1 MPRWT
6 AGAAAP
12 GVAAPVMP
20 PLSTS
25 TGTVCAEHGTAASAL
40 SRVKVERN
48 FTLRVGCA
56 SDKRVGRVLVDLFE
70 RNPFAPT

>member
-1 MPRWT
+1 MDRRRSSAGRCCPRD
-6 AGAAAP
+6 A
-12 GVAAPVMP
+12 

-56 SDKRVGRVLVDLFE
+56 SDKRVGRVLLDLFE